1 MFPEGAGPGLIY
13 LINFKSDRL
22 AEAARCCLFLSLPT
36 VRYGALWK
44 WEWGK
49 FRHFSR
55 KDQQRKVCVCMCV
68 HACVCLLWKTE
79 QYTVEV
85 RECVYVQGWH
95 SVSIKKEAST
105 VGGHN
110 NMKTFKI

>member
-55 KDQQRKVCVCMCV
+55 KDQQRKVCVCVCVRMLVSACVCERV
-68 HACVCLLWKTE
+68 HAGICLLWKGE

-85 RECVYVQGWH
+85 
-95 SVSIKKEAST
+95 
-105 VGGHN
+105 
-110 NMKTFKI
+110 